1 MMCSYAQ
8 DSLGC
13 AFLAGVLND
22 TNLGMETSKTLRY
35 EFSYTEKSNWEHLFA
50 EDAEFNIHYKH
61 RVSAAAPG
69 ARVGFWGLL
78 TAAVIAFGLV

>member
-1 MMCSYAQ
+1 MCSYAH

-13 AFLAGVLND
+13 AFLAGIFNE
-22 TNLGMETSKTLRY
+22 TILGIESSKTLRY
-35 EFSYTEKSNWEHLFA
+35 EFSYTEKSNLEHLFA

-61 RVSAAAPG
+61 WVSAAVPG
-69 ARVGFWGLL
+69 ARLELLGLL